1 MFMALVNPNWVITDV
16 HYSFY
21 KLGPTTKETD
31 LDGAGDNYFF
41 SSGDLP
47 LNPPLKQRH
56 HVPGRPVNSALMI
69 LFKSPHFS
77 ARPDLRKSLMTG

>member
-1 MFMALVNPNWVITDV
+1 MTVYELLSVICL
-16 HYSFY
+16 YF
-21 KLGPTTKETD
+21 LLQETD

-77 ARPDLRKSLMTG
+77 ARADLRKSLMTG